1 MCEAARTAKTA
12 QSAATT
18 NGGTCSWVSTCTGPS
33 QPSRGGS
40 KDSMQTQLQAKDMMI
55 HVGATNHCSRL
66 TTDGTGSPDRTHTS
80 TARTVTPSNPAMPP
94 PAIARRSIAGRKRR
108 GKRPLVIS
116 PADTAQKKVVPHPK
130 RSKVYY
136 LLTPKKNLDLL
147 PTRGSGE
154 RVYAATVT
162 TPRSDRSRSARR
174 HPLELASRSPRR
186 TGQMVEESEAVFLS
200 HRPPSGRSALG

>member
-18 NGGTCSWVSTCTGPS
+18 SGGTCSWVSTCTGPS

-40 KDSMQTQLQAKDMMI
+40 KDSMQTQLQAKDTMI

-66 TTDGTGSPDRTHTS
+66 TTNGTGSPDRTHTS
-80 TARTVTPSNPAMPP
+80 TARTVTPSKPAMPP
-94 PAIARRSIAGRKRR
+94 PGMLPARSIAGKSAQTSAESVRR
-108 GKRPLVIS
+108 LS
-116 PADTAQKKVVPHPK
+116 PQKK
-130 RSKVYY
+130 Y
-136 LLTPKKNLDLL
+136 LDLL

-162 TPRSDRSRSARR
+162 MPRSDRSRSARR
-174 HPLELASRSPRR
+174 HPLELAVHVHHDARDTWWKRARRSFSLTGHQAAARPSADRR
-186 TGQMVEESEAVFLS
+186 RCTGA
-200 HRPPSGRSALG
+200 RTPGRG

>member
-18 NGGTCSWVSTCTGPS
+18 SGGTCSWVSTCTGPS

-94 PAIARRSIAGRKRR
+94 PAIARRSIV
-108 GKRPLVIS
+108 GKS
-116 PADTAQKKVVPHPK
+116 PNVERSVRWLSPQQIQPK
-130 RSKVYY
+130 RSKVL
-136 LLTPKKNLDLL
+136 LLTYSQKVSTLL
-147 PTRGSGE
+147 NCCDASLRRTDG
-154 RVYAATVT
+154 
-162 TPRSDRSRSARR
+162 SRSGRHP

-200 HRPPSGRSALG
+200 HRPPSGRSAIG

>member
-40 KDSMQTQLQAKDMMI
+40 KNSIPRQLEAKDMMI

-66 TTDGTGSPDRTHTS
+66 TTAGTGSPDRTHTS
-80 TARTVTPSNPAMPP
+80 TARTVSPSNPAMPP
-94 PAIARRSIAGRKRR
+94 PGIARSRSIAGQVSSQTPREAFA
-108 GKRPLVIS
+108 GYLPS
-116 PADTAQKKVVPHPK
+116 PYSPK
-130 RSKVYY
+130 EVRYYY
-136 LLTPKKNLDLL
+136 LLTPQKYLDLL

-154 RVYAATVT
+154 RVYDCYCYDR
-162 TPRSDRSRSARR
+162 TPPYRGGSAR
-174 HPLELASRSPRR
+174 HPLRELASRSPRR
-186 TGQMVEESEAVFLS
+186 TGHMVEEGEAVFLS
-200 HRPPSGRSALG
+200 HRPPSGRSAIG